1 MQKRELT
8 LNHAMQRILVA
19 GENILHS
26 RENRLILEAKG
37 YQVVVCENLQD
48 AIGIILE
55 DPPDLMITEKGF
67 GGHKHDHELIM
78 AAKACLQKANI
89 PILLAL
95 EQEDL
100 QSGMNWD
107 YYPVDDFMVKPVP
120 PETMLANIEL
130 AEARM
135 VRVFDNNPL
144 SKLPGNTSILRSIQ
158 RTIDSDDCYGVCY
171 IDIDN
176 FKPYNDRYGF
186 SRGDEVLLMVAR
198 LTVNVVEELAR
209 DGSFVGHVGG
219 DDFVFIVRE
228 EKIEPVCQR
237 LVENFERVK
246 NMFLSPEDIKAGA
259 FVGEDRQGNETRFEL
274 LSLSI
279 AVVTTGGDHKYEH
292 FGEVSV
298 AASQIKHYAKS
309 LSGSNYV
316 IDRRSH

>member
-1 MQKRELT
+1 
-8 LNHAMQRILVA
+8 MQRILIT
-19 GENILHS
+19 GKNILHTP
-26 RENRLILEAKG
+26 ENRLILEAKG
-37 YQVVVCENLQD
+37 YQIILCENLPD
-48 AIGIILE
+48 AVGLILE
-55 DPPDLMITEKGF
+55 DPPDLLITEKGF
-67 GGHKHDHELIM
+67 GGGNHDHELIM

-89 PILLAL
+89 PIILVLD
-95 EQEDL
+95 QDDL
-100 QSGMNWD
+100 NTEMDWD
-107 YYPVDDFMVKPVP
+107 YYPVDDFMVKPVA
-120 PETMLANIEL
+120 PETMLAQIEL
-130 AEARM
+130 AESRM

-144 SKLPGNTSILRSIQ
+144 SRLPGNTSILRSIQ
-158 RTIDSDDCYGVCY
+158 KTIDSDDPYGVCY

-198 LTVNVVEELAR
+198 ITVNVVEELAR

-228 EKIEPVCQR
+228 EKIKPVCER

-259 FVGEDRQGNETRFEL
+259 FIGEDRQGKETRFDL
-274 LSLSI
+274 LSLSV
-279 AVVTTGGDHKYEH
+279 AVVTTGNHIYKH

-298 AASQIKHYAKS
+298 IASQIKHYAKT

-316 IDRRSH
+316 IDRRH